1 MNTHGVRSICWA
13 GIVTAVAGCNSTPQ
27 TYQQE
32 IAHIKETIK
41 KVYSK
46 APRIPCWLQ
55 NPVSQERTGFIGVTP
70 VLDLYG
76 QKAIKASR
84 KVALHKLAQY
94 YSFML
99 TERDLYNISTE
110 GTAEITLDSGRTV
123 TFLPAHVTDSVI
135 YSYVFDGSLNAIAR
149 LSQSPM
155 AQCTELQCDF
165 SQCTPSWLC
174 DTTPNTIT
182 SVSYLT
188 VAPHQQLAQA
198 QKNAGVIA
206 SLLDTSHV
214 NIVDTQTELYQN
226 LSGTEHHSIS
236 RTRSGNVTAR
246 EWQSPL
252 LHTRSCSYG
261 HTLVAQFMSSKN
273 ITRHDIP
280 LQLHEDWKTQPQ
292 FQGRAIA
299 LGNFGE
305 KGKMTADTLLSTAID
320 LAIKDALIELAKV
333 KGVEVLSGADI
344 RYDDGH
350 YYLSNSQFS
359 VNQIVSGELID
370 IKVTY
375 KNDIPMVYVW
385 LLEVV

>member
-1 MNTHGVRSICWA
+1 MGPSVVRSIFWA
-13 GIVTAVAGCNSTPQ
+13 GMIASVVGCNT
-27 TYQQE
+27 TTERYQQE
-32 IAHIKETIK
+32 ITQIKEVVK
-41 KVYSK
+41 EFYVKG
-46 APRIPCWLQ
+46 PHLPCWLQ

-76 QKAIKASR
+76 QQAIKASR
-84 KVALHKLAQY
+84 KVALNKLAQY
-94 YSFML
+94 YSLIL
-99 TERDLYNISTE
+99 TEQDVRNITNQD
-110 GTAEITLDSGRTV
+110 TAEITLDSGRTV
-123 TFLPAHVTDSVI
+123 TFLPVHVTDSVI
-135 YSYVFDGSLNAIAR
+135 YSYVFDGALDAIAR

-155 AQCTELQCDF
+155 AQCAELQCDF

-226 LSGTEHHSIS
+226 LSGTEHQSIS
-236 RTRSGNVTAR
+236 RTRSGSVTAT

-261 HTLVAQFMSSKN
+261 HTLVAQFTLPNSM
-273 ITRHDIP
+273 TRHDIP
-280 LQLHEDWKTQPQ
+280 LQLHENWKTQPQ
-292 FQGRAIA
+292 FQGRTIA

-305 KGKMTADTLLSTAID
+305 RGKMTPDTLLSTAID

-333 KGVEVLSGADI
+333 KGVEVLSGVDI
-344 RYDDGH
+344 RYDNGH
-350 YYLSNSQFS
+350 YYLSNSYFS

-375 KNDIPMVYVW
+375 KNDLPMVYVW